1 MFKGNRRINEAGR
14 EIGNVRKGF
23 LILNKIIKEVLT
35 EMMICDEND
44 AVMIRKISK
53 LNTHYMKT
61 NINNLKAE

>member
-44 AVMIRKISK
+44 AVMIRKTYQ
-53 LNTHYMKT
+53 N
-61 NINNLKAE
+61 